1 MSSYLTWQPLFLYDL
16 VTASGEVPREYNMY
30 AKVCSAFV
38 CRPVLYNFEL
48 FEVYYSHGFIIASDY
63 KLILKKPH

>member
-1 MSSYLTWQPLFLYDL
+1 MTF
-16 VTASGEVPREYNMY
+16 ASGEVPREYNMY